1 MSMVLPEK
9 LNANSIL
16 PDEDDMTWHDPPSS
30 PFVSH
35 VENDQ
40 ENIAPND
47 AAAPTPAKS
56 LINFDED
63 VPQSA
68 FKVSPPNFGLKER
81 TSPVK
86 TSPTKQLLG
95 EIEDENFRR
104 SVETRTSPKKSSPMK
119 QVAMERPESAM
130 SERPRKTA
138 SPSKSSCNIAAEPA
152 PHFSESANSAIPD
165 EHISPVK
172 RPSSRQQEPGMR
184 ENEGLTIAMKIME
197 ETRSESH
204 ESSSSHHTHKGAL
217 DHDEVT
223 SVEDTEFNPDG
234 PELTS
239 LDIDD
244 TGFSMFSEM
253 PNLDMTKFAVLKNSP
268 TKSGLFDQVFY
279 TPPRRV
285 AY

>member
-1 MSMVLPEK
+1 MSMLSPEK
-9 LNANSIL
+9 LNANSI
-16 PDEDDMTWHDPPSS
+16 PTDEDDMTWHDPPSS
-30 PFVSH
+30 PFVAH

-56 LINFDED
+56 LINFDD
-63 VPQSA
+63 DAPQSA
-68 FKVSPPNFGLKER
+68 FKASPSHFGLKER

-86 TSPTKQLLG
+86 MSPSKQLLD
-95 EIEDENFRR
+95 ELEDGSFRR
-104 SVETRTSPKKSSPMK
+104 SVETRASPKKSSPMK
-119 QVAMERPESAM
+119 QIAIERPESAM
-130 SERPRKTA
+130 SERSRKSA
-138 SPSKSSCNIAAEPA
+138 SPSKSSRNISVEPT
-152 PHFSESANSAIPD
+152 PRFSESTNSAVSD
-165 EHISPVK
+165 ERMSPIK
-172 RPSSRQQEPGMR
+172 RPSSRQQESGMR

-204 ESSSSHHTHKGAL
+204 QSSSSHHTNKGTL
-217 DHDEVT
+217 DQDEV
-223 SVEDTEFNPDG
+223 SSIEEADFNPDG

-268 TKSGLFDQVFY
+268 TKSGLFDQVFQS
-279 TPPRRV
+279 PPQHIT
-285 AY
+285 